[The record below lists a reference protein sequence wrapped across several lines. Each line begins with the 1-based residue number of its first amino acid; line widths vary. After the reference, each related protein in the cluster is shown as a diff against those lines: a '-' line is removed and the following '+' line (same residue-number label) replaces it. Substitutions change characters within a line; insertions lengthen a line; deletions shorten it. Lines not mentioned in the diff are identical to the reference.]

1 MCWDLIGLLLLV
13 RRFASRKQL
22 SYLVSLFQKLLPNW
36 NFINCYEIEISK
48 HNIFYSAGP
57 GHDSELKR
65 SGKWNLWCN
74 WNFGRLNSKKIKV
87 CGNRETG
94 ERSNVVQSKLLFDF
108 NPPCQSQCWPKSYN
122 FGQKVTMLTNKLQF
136 WPNSYNFGH
145 KVTLSFIKPKFQFSL
160 NPLYI
165 VSSVSDSLWEV
176 ESASK
181 LVSLQF
187 ILQLETLHLK
197 NKLAKLRRCASRVS
211 FGRKSLGPVNL
222 NFRQVKPWHPWH

>member
-48 HNIFYSAGP
+48 HKIFYSAGP

-108 NPPCQSQCWPKSYN
+108 NPPCQSQCWPKRYN
-122 FGQKVTMLTNKLQF
+122 FGQKVTMLAKKLQL
-136 WPNSYNFGH
+136 WPTSYNFGQ
-145 KVTLSFIKPKFQFSL
+145 KGTLSFIKPKFQFSL
-160 NPLYI
+160 NPLRQFVGGG
-165 VSSVSDSLWEV
+165 VSIKTGISPVYSSGWDSPPE
-176 ESASK
+176 EQTCK
-181 LVSLQF
+181 TKKMRKPGKF
-187 ILQLETLHLK
+187 RLK
-197 NKLAKLRRCASRVS
+197 KFGSNKLK
-211 FGRKSLGPVNL
+211 F
-222 NFRQVKPWHPWH
+222 